1 MVWLVAKLEKLKK
14 LRSKPALFACEEHG
28 LRRMDSPAVSDLL
41 KKVAVLEQTI
51 KTGVNQHLEH
61 QVASGDHQGHLQS

>member
-1 MVWLVAKLEKLKK
+1 MVWLEAKLEKLKK

-51 KTGVNQHLEH
+51 K
-61 QVASGDHQGHLQS
+61 